1 MIKNLKALAVIL
13 SASLFTSLCNTV
25 SANTPLE
32 QIKKLL
38 DSGKSTMEVLDE
50 LSKTDEYNDISCKIT
65 VKPGT
70 KLTKIEEYHHL
81 EEAPYD
87 NVYYINGSPQILM
100 QYGDQE
106 NVVSIEIRLP
116 QTDAE
121 YKKDLIA
128 LYRKILSE
136 PHTEE
141 NAPYLILDLDES
153 ADIGDALIS
162 NSRVIYT
169 QSFPES
175 KGMRYYI
182 EAPTEVLSQYLE
194 WYESTEVPYLK
205 FFTITVPA
213 EPANTGEVFYPI
225 GDVNHDTFIDI
236 TDLTELSLYLLGDRT
251 LTEDKLM
258 LADVDFDEKVT
269 LADLAKL
276 QQYLSKKINSLR

>member
-1 MIKNLKALAVIL
+1 MIKNTKTLAAIL
-13 SASLFTSLCNTV
+13 AFSLFSSLCNTV

-32 QIKKLL
+32 QIKELL

-50 LSKTDEYNDISCKIT
+50 LSKTDEYNDISCKVT

-87 NVYYINGSPQILM
+87 DVYYINGSPQILM
-100 QYGDQE
+100 QYGNLE
-106 NVVSIEIRLP
+106 NVVSIEIRFP
-116 QTDAE
+116 QTDEE
-121 YKKDLIA
+121 YKKDQIA

-136 PHTEE
+136 PHTEG

-153 ADIGDALIS
+153 ADIGEVLIS

-169 QSFPES
+169 QSFPDS
-175 KGMRYYI
+175 KSTRYYI
-182 EAPTEVLSQYLE
+182 EASTEVLSQYLE
-194 WYESTEVPYLK
+194 WYENEKDSYLK

-213 EPANTGEVFYPI
+213 KPANTGEVFYPI
-225 GDVNHDTFIDI
+225 GDINHDTFIDV

-251 LTEDKLM
+251 LSEDQFM
-258 LADVDFDEKVT
+258 FADVDFDEKVT